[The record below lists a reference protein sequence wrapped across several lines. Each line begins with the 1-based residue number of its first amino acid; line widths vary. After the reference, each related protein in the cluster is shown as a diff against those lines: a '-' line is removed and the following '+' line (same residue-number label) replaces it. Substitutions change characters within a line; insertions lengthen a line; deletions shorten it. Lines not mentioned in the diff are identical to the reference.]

1 MSRQQISNHYTRLL
15 RLWPVDRLRPAE
27 RQFQRLLE
35 HRIQHSPASGIDES
49 KEVNAAY
56 LLLDNTAS
64 RQFPLSERLMK
75 PQSDP
80 QHYEALAR
88 EIEEVPDRTFWGR
101 LKKRLGGMVRMK

>member
-1 MSRQQISNHYTRLL
+1 
-15 RLWPVDRLRPAE
+15 
-27 RQFQRLLE
+27 
-35 HRIQHSPASGIDES
+35 
-49 KEVNAAY
+49 
-56 LLLDNTAS
+56 
-64 RQFPLSERLMK
+64 MK